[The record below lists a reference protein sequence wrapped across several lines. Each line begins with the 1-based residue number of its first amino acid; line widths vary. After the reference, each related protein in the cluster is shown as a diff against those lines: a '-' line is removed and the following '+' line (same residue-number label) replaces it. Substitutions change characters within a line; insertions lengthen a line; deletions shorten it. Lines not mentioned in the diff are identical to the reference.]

1 MATRLTTWGN
11 GVGVRI
17 PRELMVSQGL
27 EVGQEVELVPTPD
40 GVMIRTS
47 VPRFN
52 LADLASQMI
61 PGNQPEIIDFGAPV
75 GEES

>member
-27 EVGQEVELVPTPD
+27 EVGQEVELVPAPG

-47 VPRFN
+47 IPRFN
-52 LADLASQMI
+52 LADLAAQMI
-61 PGNQPEIIDFGAPV
+61 PGNQPEIVDFGPSV
-75 GEES
+75 GDEF